1 MLKINIGSNFLG
13 TGYQIVLQIALLPI
27 VFNALG
33 PEAYG
38 LVGLFTILANV
49 FSLLDLGMSP
59 ALGRELSRLSAIQNS
74 GARMRRTISTLEIVC
89 GGLALVI
96 GTVLFTSSEFFG
108 RYWITDTTLPLPV
121 VSNCL
126 SWMALQ
132 IAFQFM
138 MCFYSSGLTGLQ
150 KIVRL
155 NVLQSILQT
164 FRAAAVVALL
174 YTAPQWLDLTLI
186 EQFFI
191 LNAAISG
198 VALILIATSLY
209 RALPENGDT
218 TMKAG
223 FFLTVLNRFHVECF
237 QTCWRYAAGMTAT
250 MAVVMLL
257 TQLDKIVL
265 SKVLSLEQFG
275 FYSIASGIAITMAK
289 PAPLIFSAVLPRFTQ
304 LVALDDT
311 AALKKTYLKSV
322 RLTAWIVL
330 PVAGTV
336 ILFSGPLFDI
346 YLNHNT
352 NAGAIASLAS
362 VLIMGY
368 SLHSLTY
375 MPYALSLAYGWTRY
389 GFIISVAACIFL
401 LPIILFCALQFGAI
415 GAAYGWLILNIGY
428 LIFSIRYLHKH
439 ILPELYPKFYSASL
453 IPACLFIFMIF
464 AYFISS

>member
-13 TGYQIVLQIALLPI
+13 AGYQIVLQIVLLPI

-38 LVGLFTILANV
+38 LVGLFTILTNV

-59 ALGRELSRLSAIQNS
+59 ALGRELSRLSAIENS
-74 GARMRRTISTLEIVC
+74 GARMRRTITTLEIVC

-96 GTVLFTSSEFFG
+96 GTVLFSSSEFVG
-108 RYWITDTTLPLPV
+108 RYWIKDTTLPLPI
-121 VSNCL
+121 VSSCL

-138 MCFYSSGLTGLQ
+138 MSFYSSGLTGLQ

-155 NVLQSILQT
+155 NILQSTLQT
-164 FRAAAVVALL
+164 IRAAAVVALL
-174 YTAPQWLDLTLI
+174 YAAPKWLDLTLI

-191 LNAAISG
+191 LNAMISG
-198 VALILIATSLY
+198 VGLILIAISLY
-209 RALPENGDT
+209 GALPENGDT
-218 TMKAG
+218 AMQAG
-223 FFLTVLNRFHVECF
+223 SFWNVMNRFHVECF

-289 PAPLIFSAVLPRFTQ
+289 PAPLVFSAVLPRFTQ
-304 LVALDDT
+304 LVAVHDT
-311 AALKKTYLKSV
+311 AALGKTYLQSV

-330 PVAGTV
+330 PVAGMV
-336 ILFSGPLFDI
+336 IFFSGPLFDL

-352 NAGAIASLAS
+352 HAGVIAALAS

-389 GFIISVAACIFL
+389 GFNISLVACIFL

-439 ILPELYPKFYSASL
+439 ILPELYAEFYVANL
-453 IPACLFIFMIF
+453 IPGCLFILMIF
-464 AYFISS
+464 AYFMS